1 MKKIQERMFVELY
14 NAGKSGF
21 ELEDIFK
28 ISERTRQR
36 YEHRLRNQGKL
47 KYRKDFL
54 SLKKHPS
61 DENKKEFYKKS
72 INLLKFLRDVA
83 GKVSP
88 YKVIKTPNKQK
99 GDTLVIQLS
108 DWHVG
113 RTIKDE
119 VGNIIYDEQIFR
131 NRIDKFIVELLQLLD
146 NNVRKGTKIKDAV
159 IISTGDI
166 CDGAG
171 IFAQQESMQELS
183 PPFQVMSA
191 CSVIQ
196 KLILSLLER
205 KLSVNFYGV
214 KGNHGEIRIGG
225 KSRDSNA
232 NWDLMLYL
240 ILNMWKVDSNKKNL
254 NIIYSELDYLNFVI
268 QGWKYH
274 TRHIAP
280 KQSETSAG
288 KAKFLGWARKHDFDA
303 LVYGHYHHFGVF
315 DRSNITIFRGGSLT
329 GTDDF
334 AETLA
339 EESAPI
345 QLLWGVSH
353 KRPLTFFYPVDLGER
368 EVKRNE

>member
-1 MKKIQERMFVELY
+1 MKNIQEKVFIELY
-14 NAGKSGF
+14 NTGKSDY
-21 ELEDIFK
+21 ELAKIFG
-28 ISERTRQR
+28 IGERTVGS
-36 YEHRLRNQGKL
+36 YANHLRKEGKL

-54 SLKKHPS
+54 SLKEQPS
-61 DENKKEFYKKS
+61 DDSKKEFYRKS
-72 INLLKFLRDVA
+72 IDLLKFLRDEAEKLSPYEV
-83 GKVSP
+83 KVS
-88 YKVIKTPNKQK
+88 KKQK

-113 RTIKDE
+113 RTVKDE
-119 VGNIIYDEQIFR
+119 LGNIIYDEQIFK
-131 NRIDKFIVELLQLLD
+131 NRIDKFITELLELVD
-146 NNVRKGTKIKDAV
+146 NYVRKGTLIKDAV

-196 KLILSLLER
+196 RLILSLLER
-205 KLSVNFYGV
+205 RLSVNFYGV

-225 KSRDSNA
+225 KSRDPNA
-232 NWDLMLYL
+232 NWDLMCYL
-240 ILNMWKVDSNKKNL
+240 ILNLWAKNILKKKNL
-254 NIIYSELDYLNFVI
+254 SIVYSELDYLNFII

-274 TRHIAP
+274 ARHIAP
-280 KQSETSAG
+280 KQSDTASG
-288 KAKFLGWARKHDFDA
+288 KAKFLGWARKHNFDA

-345 QLLWGVSH
+345 QLLGGVNY
-353 KRPLTFFYPVDLGER
+353 KRPLTFFYPVDLGE
-368 EVKRNE
+368 KIKNE